1 MTKNYNKST
10 NYSPDLGVTELI
22 PINKPQLDDDE
33 RLEVTRVLEEGN
45 LTSAAFEGGRRV
57 TEFEQLLE
65 NYLKVKHAVA
75 VNSGTSAIH
84 AALIASD
91 VQSGDEII
99 LPSLTFVATANA
111 VVAAGAEPIFVDV
124 MTNGYTIDPAKIKE
138 KITNKTKAIIPVH
151 LYGHPAAMQEIIE
164 VADKQSLVVIEDAC
178 QSLGST
184 YLGKQTGSL
193 GKMGCFSLYASKVVT
208 SGEGG
213 AVTTND
219 DDLANQLRMVR
230 NHGMIKGYDTK
241 VLGLNMRL
249 PEINAAIAKVQM
261 KKLDRFL
268 NIRRRNALII
278 QQILTERSRDS
289 EVTLPIEP
297 NGLVYNWYLY
307 TVTLGRNRDKIK
319 NILNSRGIGAT
330 VYYDPPVHLTPY
342 YSMKYPQIKL
352 ESTEKI
358 SKKVLSL
365 PVHQSMSEEQAE
377 YVATNLVS
385 TLEN

>member
-1 MTKNYNKST
+1 
-10 NYSPDLGVTELI
+10 
-22 PINKPQLDDDE
+22 
-33 RLEVTRVLEEGN
+33 LEEGN

-57 TEFEQLLE
+57 TEFEQMLG

-84 AALIASD
+84 AALMASG
-91 VQSGDEII
+91 VQSGDEVI
-99 LPSLTFVATANA
+99 LPSFTFVATANA

-124 MTNGYTIDPAKIKE
+124 MKNGYTIDPAKIKE
-138 KITNKTKAIIPVH
+138 KITSKTKAIIPVH
-151 LYGHPAAMQEIIE
+151 LYGHPAAMQEIVE

-184 YLGKQTGSL
+184 YLGRQTGSL

-219 DDLANQLRMVR
+219 DDLANELRMVR
-230 NHGMIKGYDTK
+230 NHGMIRGYDTK

-261 KKLDRFL
+261 KKLDRIL

-278 QQILTERSRDS
+278 QKILTERSRDQ
-289 EVTLPIEP
+289 EITLPIEP

-307 TVTLGRNRDKIK
+307 TVTLGKNRDKIK

-330 VYYDPPVHLTPY
+330 VYYDPAVHLTPY
-342 YSMKYPQIKL
+342 YSMKYPKIKL
-352 ESTEKI
+352 EFTEKI

-377 YVATNLVS
+377 YVATNLAS

>member
-1 MTKNYNKST
+1 M
-10 NYSPDLGVTELI
+10 
-22 PINKPQLDDDE
+22 
-33 RLEVTRVLEEGN
+33 
-45 LTSAAFEGGRRV
+45 TSAAFEGGRRV
-57 TEFEQLLE
+57 IEFEQMLG
-65 NYLKVKHAVA
+65 NYLKVKHVVA

-84 AALIASD
+84 AALIASGL
-91 VQSGDEII
+91 QSGDEVI
-99 LPSLTFVATANA
+99 LPSFTFVATANA
-111 VVAAGAEPIFVDV
+111 VVAAGAQPVFVDV
-124 MTNGYTIDPAKIKE
+124 MKNGYTVDPAKIKE
-138 KITNKTKAIIPVH
+138 KITTKTKAIIPVH

-184 YLGKQTGSL
+184 YLGRQTGSL

-219 DDLANQLRMVR
+219 DDLANELRMVR
-230 NHGMIKGYDTK
+230 NHGMIKGYDTT

-261 KKLDRFL
+261 KKLDRIL
-268 NIRRRNALII
+268 NIRRRNALVI
-278 QQILTERSRDS
+278 QKILTERSRDP
-289 EVTLPIEP
+289 ELILPIEP
-297 NGLVYNWYLY
+297 SKSVYNWYLY
-307 TVTLGRNRDKIK
+307 TVTLGKNRDIIK

-342 YSMKYPQIKL
+342 YSMKYPKINL
-352 ESTEKI
+352 EFTEKI

-377 YVATNLVS
+377 YVATNLVGA
-385 TLEN
+385 LEN